1 MIQKPKTYIP
11 VQCASLITYIVFGG
25 SLNLHLATFL
35 YLVTM
40 VAFTLV
46 LSILIVLSGFRVF
59 LVIKVRNL
67 RSRLTKNSSMNLNS
81 FYFNSISLFNYIH
94 KFSFGSNWKV
104 LGLSGSKPKSTKCK
118 TGLLFNWIFIGSF
131 TSFESRT

>member
-1 MIQKPKTYIP
+1 MIQKHKTYIP
-11 VQCASLITYIVFGG
+11 VQCASLITYILFGG

-40 VAFTLV
+40 VAFILV

-67 RSRLTKNSSMNLNS
+67 RSRLTKNSSMNLNF
-81 FYFNSISLFNYIH
+81 FYFNSTATGRLRVLLGVLLWSMRQSLCQRA
-94 KFSFGSNWKV
+94 SQ
-104 LGLSGSKPKSTKCK
+104 
-118 TGLLFNWIFIGSF
+118 
-131 TSFESRT
+131 